1 MAVAEDELLHV
12 HLEIPCYKRCPD
24 ASSQNQNQ
32 RIGVAL
38 NDRIRMFPRLALA
51 AVVLTIATGVI
62 GPLVML
68 ASLVSSAL
76 AYRLECWWAWLVSKS
91 MGLSFSLH
99 GKEKIVP
106 GASYIITPNHQSNSD
121 ILALITML
129 PIPFRWVVKKELI
142 RIPVFGWALS
152 RTGAIAIDRSDP
164 KQSIQSLQNATD
176 KLKGSWSVL
185 IYPEG
190 TRTSDG
196 NLLPFKKGAFM
207 MAVQTGIP
215 ILPVTSNG
223 AFKVLRKKTIWFRP
237 GHITVTLG
245 NPIATDG
252 LTEKDVPELMEKTR
266 AEINKNLDPDYDP
279 FRKTSI

>member
-1 MAVAEDELLHV
+1 
-12 HLEIPCYKRCPD
+12 
-24 ASSQNQNQ
+24 
-32 RIGVAL
+32 
-38 NDRIRMFPRLALA
+38 
-51 AVVLTIATGVI
+51 
-62 GPLVML
+62 
-68 ASLVSSAL
+68 VSSAL
-76 AYRLECWWAWLVSKS
+76 AYRFERWWAWLVSKS

-99 GKEKIVP
+99 GEDKVVP

-121 ILALITML
+121 ILALIRVL
-129 PIPFRWVVKKELI
+129 PIRFRWVVKKELI

>member
-1 MAVAEDELLHV
+1 
-12 HLEIPCYKRCPD
+12 
-24 ASSQNQNQ
+24 
-32 RIGVAL
+32 L
-38 NDRIRMFPRLALA
+38 NNRIRILPRLVLA

-62 GPLVML
+62 GPMVIL

-76 AYRLECWWAWLVSKS
+76 AYRFERWWAWLVSKS

-99 GKEKIVP
+99 GEEKIVP

-121 ILALITML
+121 ILALVTIL
-129 PIPFRWVVKKELI
+129 PTPFRWVIKKELT

-152 RTGAIAIDRSDP
+152 ATGAIAIDRSDP
-164 KQSIQSLQNATD
+164 KQAIQSLQNATD

-196 NLLPFKKGAFM
+196 KLLPFKKGPFM

-223 AFKVLRKKTIWFRP
+223 AFKVMPKKTIWFRS
-237 GHITVTLG
+237 GHITVTIG
-245 NPIATDG
+245 NPIDTAG

-266 AEINKNLDPDYDP
+266 AEISKNLDPDYNP
-279 FRKTSI
+279 FRRP

>member
-1 MAVAEDELLHV
+1 L
-12 HLEIPCYKRCPD
+12 K
-24 ASSQNQNQ
+24 
-32 RIGVAL
+32 
-38 NDRIRMFPRLALA
+38 DRIRLFPRLALA
-51 AVVLTIATGVI
+51 AVGLTIATGVI

-68 ASLVSSAL
+68 ASLVSAGAL
-76 AYRLECWWAWLVSKS
+76 PYRLQCWWAWLVAKS

-99 GKEKIVP
+99 GNDNVVP
-106 GASYIITPNHQSNSD
+106 GTSYIITPNHQSNSD
-121 ILALITML
+121 ILALVTML
-129 PIPFRWVVKKELI
+129 PPRFRWVIKKELT

-152 RTGAIAIDRSDP
+152 ATGAIAIDRSDP
-164 KQSIQSLQNATD
+164 TQAIQSLQNATD

-196 NLLPFKKGAFM
+196 KLQPFKKGAFM

-223 AFKVLRKKTIWFRP
+223 AFKVLPKKTIWFRS
-237 GHITVTLG
+237 GHITVTIG
-245 NPIATDG
+245 NPIATVG

-266 AEINKNLDPDYDP
+266 AEINKNLDPDYNP
-279 FRKTSI
+279 FRKALM

>member
-1 MAVAEDELLHV
+1 M
-12 HLEIPCYKRCPD
+12 K
-24 ASSQNQNQ
+24 
-32 RIGVAL
+32 
-38 NDRIRMFPRLALA
+38 DRIRLLPRLALA
-51 AVVLTIATGVI
+51 AVALTIVTGVI

-121 ILALITML
+121 ILALVTML
-129 PIPFRWVVKKELI
+129 PTPFRWVIKKELT

-152 RTGAIAIDRSDP
+152 ATGAIAIDRSDP
-164 KQSIQSLQNATD
+164 KQAIQSLQNATD

-196 NLLPFKKGAFM
+196 KLQPFKKGAFM

-223 AFKVLRKKTIWFRP
+223 AFKVLPKKTIWFRS
-237 GHITVTLG
+237 GHITVTIG
-245 NPIATDG
+245 NSIATVG

-266 AEINKNLDPDYDP
+266 AEINKNLDPDYNP
-279 FRKTSI
+279 FRKALI